1 LVARAGNKTHGAAVA
16 KPPRLRYNLCVPIT
30 INDVDDL
37 VRLLEQNP
45 DWQARLARTLLNRQT
60 LERLLQED
68 PALAETLRAALIGD
82 QLERLIAA
90 VQGLSAIVRQSTERS
105 ERQEVD
111 LQELRRITSE
121 LVETSRQSV
130 ARIDAL
136 ERTVAELVETSRQS
150 VARIDALERTVAE
163 LVETSRQSVA
173 RIDALERTVAE
184 LVETSRQSVAR
195 LDRHEVELQ
204 ELRRV
209 TSELV
214 ETSRQSVARID
225 ALERTVAE
233 LTEIV
238 RQSVARLDT
247 LEQIVAQSVERLAAA
262 ETLIAHSIRR
272 LEALEELVQQVVRQL
287 GELQSWQRG
296 EAGNRDGERY
306 QRSIRK
312 QAWQLLNGGE
322 GGETDEPHVEQ
333 KLRGWL
339 IRNGQAIRPG
349 PEANP
354 VDADLIWWK
363 GDRVAVIGVSVKV
376 NGRDVRRAAK
386 RAQTLRAVGVDAFP
400 VVIGQEWATPEAQL
414 HAQQEGVEWKVGDDF
429 SDGLIEFRR
438 IVLSE

>member
-1 LVARAGNKTHGAAVA
+1 
-16 KPPRLRYNLCVPIT
+16 VPIT

-45 DWQARLARTLLNRQT
+45 DWQARLARALLNRQT

-90 VQGLSAIVRQSTERS
+90 VQELSAIVRQSAERS

-136 ERTVAELVETSRQS
+136 ERTVAELVEISRQS
-150 VARIDALERTVAE
+150 VE
-163 LVETSRQSVA
+163 
-173 RIDALERTVAE
+173 
-184 LVETSRQSVAR
+184 R

-204 ELRRV
+204 ELRRI

-214 ETSRQSVARID
+214 ETSRQS
-225 ALERTVAE
+225 L
-233 LTEIV
+233 
-238 RQSVARLDT
+238 ARL
-247 LEQIVAQSVERLAAA
+247 EAS
-262 ETLIAHSIRR
+262 ETLIAQSIRR

-287 GELQSWQRG
+287 AALQSWQQG

-363 GDRVAVIGVSVKV
+363 GDRVAVIEVSIKV

-400 VVIGQEWATPEAQL
+400 VIIGQEWATPETQL
-414 HAQQEGVEWKVGDDF
+414 NAQQEGVEWKVGDDF

>member
-1 LVARAGNKTHGAAVA
+1 LVARAGNKKHGAAVA

-184 LVETSRQSVAR
+184 L
-195 LDRHEVELQ
+195 
-204 ELRRV
+204 
-209 TSELV
+209 
-214 ETSRQSVARID
+214 
-225 ALERTVAE
+225 
-233 LTEIV
+233 TEIV

-363 GDRVAVIGVSVKV
+363 GDRVAVIEVSVKV

-400 VVIGQEWATPEAQL
+400 VVIGQEWATPETQL

>member
-1 LVARAGNKTHGAAVA
+1 
-16 KPPRLRYNLCVPIT
+16 VPIT

-45 DWQARLARTLLNRQT
+45 DWQARLARALLNKQT

-90 VQGLSAIVRQSTERS
+90 VRELSAIVRQSAERS

-173 RIDALERTVAE
+173 RIDALERIVA
-184 LVETSRQSVAR
+184 
-195 LDRHEVELQ
+195 
-204 ELRRV
+204 
-209 TSELV
+209 ELV

-225 ALERTVAE
+225 ALERIVAE
-233 LTEIV
+233 LVETS
-238 RQSVARLDT
+238 RQSVARIDALERIVAELVETSRQSVARIDA
-247 LEQIVAQSVERLAAA
+247 LEQIVAQSVERLTAA
-262 ETLIAHSIRR
+262 ETLIAQSIRR
-272 LEALEELVQQVVRQL
+272 LEALENLVQQVVHQL
-287 GELQSWQRG
+287 SELQSWQRG

-363 GDRVAVIGVSVKV
+363 GDKVAVIEVSIKV
-376 NGRDVRRAAK
+376 NGRDVRRAVK

-400 VVIGQEWATPEAQL
+400 IVIGQEWATPDTQFDAQR
-414 HAQQEGVEWKVGDDF
+414 EGVEWKIGDDF

-438 IVLSE
+438 LVLSE

>member
-1 LVARAGNKTHGAAVA
+1 
-16 KPPRLRYNLCVPIT
+16 VPIT

-45 DWQARLARTLLNRQT
+45 DWQARLARALLNRQT

-90 VQGLSAIVRQSTERS
+90 VQELSAIVRQSAERS

-136 ERTVAELVETSRQS
+136 ERTVAELVEISRQS
-150 VARIDALERTVAE
+150 VE
-163 LVETSRQSVA
+163 
-173 RIDALERTVAE
+173 
-184 LVETSRQSVAR
+184 R

-204 ELRRV
+204 ELRRI

-214 ETSRQSVARID
+214 ETSRQS
-225 ALERTVAE
+225 L
-233 LTEIV
+233 
-238 RQSVARLDT
+238 ARL
-247 LEQIVAQSVERLAAA
+247 EAS
-262 ETLIAHSIRR
+262 ETLIAQSIRR

-287 GELQSWQRG
+287 AALQSWQQG

-363 GDRVAVIGVSVKV
+363 GDRVAVIEVSIKV

-400 VVIGQEWATPEAQL
+400 VVIGQEWATPDTQFDAQR
-414 HAQQEGVEWKVGDDF
+414 EGVEWKIGDDF

-438 IVLSE
+438 LVLSE

>member
-1 LVARAGNKTHGAAVA
+1 M
-16 KPPRLRYNLCVPIT
+16 
-30 INDVDDL
+30 
-37 VRLLEQNP
+37 RLLEQNP
-45 DWQARLARTLLNRQT
+45 DWQARLARALLNRQT

-90 VQGLSAIVRQSTERS
+90 VQELSAIVRQSAERS

-136 ERTVAELVETSRQS
+136 ERTVAELVEISRQS
-150 VARIDALERTVAE
+150 VE
-163 LVETSRQSVA
+163 
-173 RIDALERTVAE
+173 
-184 LVETSRQSVAR
+184 R

-204 ELRRV
+204 ELRRI

-214 ETSRQSVARID
+214 ETSRQS
-225 ALERTVAE
+225 L
-233 LTEIV
+233 
-238 RQSVARLDT
+238 ARL
-247 LEQIVAQSVERLAAA
+247 EAS
-262 ETLIAHSIRR
+262 ETLIAQSIRR

-287 GELQSWQRG
+287 AALQSWQQG

-339 IRNGQAIRPG
+339 IRNGHAIRPG

-363 GDRVAVIGVSVKV
+363 GDRVAVIEVSIKV

-400 VVIGQEWATPEAQL
+400 VVIGQEWATPETQL
-414 HAQQEGVEWKVGDDF
+414 NAQQEGVEWKVGDDF
-429 SDGLIEFRR
+429 SDGLPTT
-438 IVLSE
+438 

>member
-1 LVARAGNKTHGAAVA
+1 M
-16 KPPRLRYNLCVPIT
+16 PIT

-45 DWQARLARTLLNRQT
+45 DWQARLARALLNKQT

-90 VQGLSAIVRQSTERS
+90 VRELSAIVRQSAERS

-136 ERTVAELVETSRQS
+136 ERIVAELVETSRQS
-150 VARIDALERTVAE
+150 VARIDALE
-163 LVETSRQSVA
+163 
-173 RIDALERTVAE
+173 
-184 LVETSRQSVAR
+184 
-195 LDRHEVELQ
+195 
-204 ELRRV
+204 
-209 TSELV
+209 
-214 ETSRQSVARID
+214 
-225 ALERTVAE
+225 
-233 LTEIV
+233 
-238 RQSVARLDT
+238 
-247 LEQIVAQSVERLAAA
+247 QIVAQSVERLTAA
-262 ETLIAHSIRR
+262 ETLIAQSIRR
-272 LEALEELVQQVVRQL
+272 LEALENLVQQVVHQL
-287 GELQSWQRG
+287 SELQSWQRG

-363 GDRVAVIGVSVKV
+363 GDKVAVIEVSIKV
-376 NGRDVRRAAK
+376 NGRDVRRAVK

-400 VVIGQEWATPEAQL
+400 IVIGQEWATPDTQFDAQR
-414 HAQQEGVEWKVGDDF
+414 EGVEWKIGDDF

-438 IVLSE
+438 LVLSE

>member
-1 LVARAGNKTHGAAVA
+1 M
-16 KPPRLRYNLCVPIT
+16 PIT

-45 DWQARLARTLLNRQT
+45 DWQARLARALLNRQT

-90 VQGLSAIVRQSTERS
+90 VQELSAIVRQSAERS

-136 ERTVAELVETSRQS
+136 ERTVAELVEISRQS
-150 VARIDALERTVAE
+150 VE
-163 LVETSRQSVA
+163 
-173 RIDALERTVAE
+173 
-184 LVETSRQSVAR
+184 R

-204 ELRRV
+204 ELRRI

-214 ETSRQSVARID
+214 ETSRQS
-225 ALERTVAE
+225 L
-233 LTEIV
+233 
-238 RQSVARLDT
+238 ARL
-247 LEQIVAQSVERLAAA
+247 EAS
-262 ETLIAHSIRR
+262 ETLIAQSIRR

-287 GELQSWQRG
+287 AALQSWQQG

-363 GDRVAVIGVSVKV
+363 GDRVAVIEVSIKV

-400 VVIGQEWATPEAQL
+400 VVIGQEWATPETQL
-414 HAQQEGVEWKVGDDF
+414 NAQQEGVEWKVGDDF

-438 IVLSE
+438 IVLGE

>member
-1 LVARAGNKTHGAAVA
+1 M
-16 KPPRLRYNLCVPIT
+16 PIT

-45 DWQARLARTLLNRQT
+45 DWQARLARALLNRQT

-90 VQGLSAIVRQSTERS
+90 VQELSAIVRQSAERS

-136 ERTVAELVETSRQS
+136 ERTVAELVEISRQS
-150 VARIDALERTVAE
+150 VE
-163 LVETSRQSVA
+163 
-173 RIDALERTVAE
+173 
-184 LVETSRQSVAR
+184 R

-204 ELRRV
+204 ELRRI

-214 ETSRQSVARID
+214 ETSRQS
-225 ALERTVAE
+225 L
-233 LTEIV
+233 
-238 RQSVARLDT
+238 ARL
-247 LEQIVAQSVERLAAA
+247 EAS
-262 ETLIAHSIRR
+262 ETLIAQSIRR

-287 GELQSWQRG
+287 AALQSWQQG

-363 GDRVAVIGVSVKV
+363 GDRVAVIEVSIKV

-400 VVIGQEWATPEAQL
+400 VIIGQEWATPETQL
-414 HAQQEGVEWKVGDDF
+414 NAQQEGVEWKVGDDI

>member
-1 LVARAGNKTHGAAVA
+1 LVARAGNKKHGAAVA

-111 LQELRRITSE
+111 LQELRRITS
-121 LVETSRQSV
+121 
-130 ARIDAL
+130 
-136 ERTVAELVETSRQS
+136 
-150 VARIDALERTVAE
+150 E

-363 GDRVAVIGVSVKV
+363 GDRVAVIEVSVKV

-400 VVIGQEWATPEAQL
+400 VVIGQEWATPETQL

>member
-1 LVARAGNKTHGAAVA
+1 VAH
-16 KPPRLRYNLCVPIT
+16 PSRLRYNLCVPIT

-90 VQGLSAIVRQSTERS
+90 VQELSAIVRQSAERS

-136 ERTVAELVETSRQS
+136 ERTVAELVEASRQ
-150 VARIDALERTVAE
+150 A
-163 LVETSRQSVA
+163 
-173 RIDALERTVAE
+173 
-184 LVETSRQSVAR
+184 VAR
-195 LDRHEVELQ
+195 LDRHEIELQ
-204 ELRRV
+204 ELRRI

-214 ETSRQSVARID
+214 ETSRQS
-225 ALERTVAE
+225 L
-233 LTEIV
+233 
-238 RQSVARLDT
+238 ARL
-247 LEQIVAQSVERLAAA
+247 EASEPSP
-262 ETLIAHSIRR
+262 TLIAQSIRR

-287 GELQSWQRG
+287 AALQSWQQG

-339 IRNGQAIRPG
+339 IRNGQAMRPG

-363 GDRVAVIGVSVKV
+363 GDRVAVIEVSVKV

-400 VVIGQEWATPEAQL
+400 VVIGQEWATPETQLNAQE
-414 HAQQEGVEWKVGDDF
+414 EGVEWKVGDDF

-438 IVLSE
+438 IALSE

>member
-1 LVARAGNKTHGAAVA
+1 
-16 KPPRLRYNLCVPIT
+16 VPIT

-45 DWQARLARTLLNRQT
+45 DWQARLARALLNRQT

-90 VQGLSAIVRQSTERS
+90 VQELSAIVRQSAERS

-136 ERTVAELVETSRQS
+136 ERTVAELVEISRQS
-150 VARIDALERTVAE
+150 VE
-163 LVETSRQSVA
+163 
-173 RIDALERTVAE
+173 
-184 LVETSRQSVAR
+184 R

-204 ELRRV
+204 ELRRI

-214 ETSRQSVARID
+214 ETSRQS
-225 ALERTVAE
+225 L
-233 LTEIV
+233 
-238 RQSVARLDT
+238 ARL
-247 LEQIVAQSVERLAAA
+247 EAS
-262 ETLIAHSIRR
+262 ETLIAQSIRR

-287 GELQSWQRG
+287 AALQSWQQG

-354 VDADLIWWK
+354 VDTDLIWWK
-363 GDRVAVIGVSVKV
+363 GDRVAVIEVSVKV

-400 VVIGQEWATPEAQL
+400 VVIGQEWATPETQLNAQE
-414 HAQQEGVEWKVGDDF
+414 EGVEWKVGDDF

>member
-1 LVARAGNKTHGAAVA
+1 VAH
-16 KPPRLRYNLCVPIT
+16 PSRLRYNLCVPIT

-90 VQGLSAIVRQSTERS
+90 VQELSAIVRQSVERS

-136 ERTVAELVETSRQS
+136 ERTVAEL
-150 VARIDALERTVAE
+150 
-163 LVETSRQSVA
+163 
-173 RIDALERTVAE
+173 
-184 LVETSRQSVAR
+184 
-195 LDRHEVELQ
+195 
-204 ELRRV
+204 
-209 TSELV
+209 
-214 ETSRQSVARID
+214 
-225 ALERTVAE
+225 
-233 LTEIV
+233 TEIM

-262 ETLIAHSIRR
+262 ETLIAQSIRR

-287 GELQSWQRG
+287 AALQSWQQG

-363 GDRVAVIGVSVKV
+363 GDRVAVIEVSIKV

-400 VVIGQEWATPEAQL
+400 VVIGQEWATPETQL
-414 HAQQEGVEWKVGDDF
+414 NAQQEGVEWKVGDDF

>member
-1 LVARAGNKTHGAAVA
+1 M
-16 KPPRLRYNLCVPIT
+16 PIT

-45 DWQARLARTLLNRQT
+45 DWQARLARALLNRQT

-90 VQGLSAIVRQSTERS
+90 VQELSAIVRQSAERS

-136 ERTVAELVETSRQS
+136 ERTVAELVEISRQS
-150 VARIDALERTVAE
+150 VE
-163 LVETSRQSVA
+163 
-173 RIDALERTVAE
+173 
-184 LVETSRQSVAR
+184 R

-204 ELRRV
+204 ELRRI

-214 ETSRQSVARID
+214 ETSRQS
-225 ALERTVAE
+225 L
-233 LTEIV
+233 
-238 RQSVARLDT
+238 ARL
-247 LEQIVAQSVERLAAA
+247 EAS
-262 ETLIAHSIRR
+262 ETLIAQSIRR

-287 GELQSWQRG
+287 AALQSWQQG

-363 GDRVAVIGVSVKV
+363 GDRVAVIEVSIKV

-400 VVIGQEWATPEAQL
+400 VVIGQEWATPETQL
-414 HAQQEGVEWKVGDDF
+414 NAQQEGVEWKVGDDF
-429 SDGLIEFRR
+429 SDGFPTT
-438 IVLSE
+438 

>member
-1 LVARAGNKTHGAAVA
+1 MAH
-16 KPPRLRYNLCVPIT
+16 PSRLRYNLCVPIT

-90 VQGLSAIVRQSTERS
+90 VQELSAIVRQSAERS

-111 LQELRRITSE
+111 LQELRRI
-121 LVETSRQSV
+121 
-130 ARIDAL
+130 
-136 ERTVAELVETSRQS
+136 
-150 VARIDALERTVAE
+150 
-163 LVETSRQSVA
+163 
-173 RIDALERTVAE
+173 
-184 LVETSRQSVAR
+184 
-195 LDRHEVELQ
+195 
-204 ELRRV
+204 

-262 ETLIAHSIRR
+262 ETLIAQSIRR
-272 LEALEELVQQVVRQL
+272 LEALEELLQQAVRQL
-287 GELQSWQRG
+287 AALQSWQQG

-339 IRNGQAIRPG
+339 IRNGQAMRPG

-363 GDRVAVIGVSVKV
+363 GDRVAVIEVSVKV

-400 VVIGQEWATPEAQL
+400 VVIGQEWATPETQLNAQE
-414 HAQQEGVEWKVGDDF
+414 EGVEWKVGDDF

-438 IVLSE
+438 IALSE

>member
-1 LVARAGNKTHGAAVA
+1 
-16 KPPRLRYNLCVPIT
+16 VPIT

-45 DWQARLARTLLNRQT
+45 DWQAQLARALLNRQT

-90 VQGLSAIVRQSTERS
+90 VQELSAIVRQSAERS

-136 ERTVAELVETSRQS
+136 ERTVAELVEISRQS
-150 VARIDALERTVAE
+150 VE
-163 LVETSRQSVA
+163 
-173 RIDALERTVAE
+173 
-184 LVETSRQSVAR
+184 R

-204 ELRRV
+204 ELRRI

-214 ETSRQSVARID
+214 ETSRQS
-225 ALERTVAE
+225 L
-233 LTEIV
+233 
-238 RQSVARLDT
+238 ARL
-247 LEQIVAQSVERLAAA
+247 EAS
-262 ETLIAHSIRR
+262 ETLIAQSIRR

-287 GELQSWQRG
+287 AALQSWQQG

-322 GGETDEPHVEQ
+322 GGETEEPHVEQ

-363 GDRVAVIGVSVKV
+363 GDRVAVIEVSIKV

-400 VVIGQEWATPEAQL
+400 VVIGQEWATPETQL
-414 HAQQEGVEWKVGDDF
+414 NAQQEGVEWKVGDDF

-438 IVLSE
+438 IVQSE

>member
-1 LVARAGNKTHGAAVA
+1 
-16 KPPRLRYNLCVPIT
+16 VPIT

-45 DWQARLARTLLNRQT
+45 DWQARLARALLNRQT

-90 VQGLSAIVRQSTERS
+90 VQELSAIVRQSAERS

-136 ERTVAELVETSRQS
+136 ERTVAELVEISRQS
-150 VARIDALERTVAE
+150 VE
-163 LVETSRQSVA
+163 
-173 RIDALERTVAE
+173 
-184 LVETSRQSVAR
+184 R

-204 ELRRV
+204 ELRRI

-214 ETSRQSVARID
+214 ETSRQS
-225 ALERTVAE
+225 L
-233 LTEIV
+233 
-238 RQSVARLDT
+238 ARL
-247 LEQIVAQSVERLAAA
+247 EAS
-262 ETLIAHSIRR
+262 ETLIAQSIRR

-287 GELQSWQRG
+287 AALQSWQQG

-363 GDRVAVIGVSVKV
+363 GDRVAVIEVSIKV

-400 VVIGQEWATPEAQL
+400 VVIGQEWATPETQLNAQE
-414 HAQQEGVEWKVGDDF
+414 EGVEWKVGDDF

>member
-1 LVARAGNKTHGAAVA
+1 VAH
-16 KPPRLRYNLCVPIT
+16 PSRLRYNLCVPIT

-90 VQGLSAIVRQSTERS
+90 VQELSAIVRQSAERS

-136 ERTVAELVETSRQS
+136 ERTVAELVEISRQS
-150 VARIDALERTVAE
+150 VE
-163 LVETSRQSVA
+163 
-173 RIDALERTVAE
+173 
-184 LVETSRQSVAR
+184 R

-204 ELRRV
+204 ELRRI

-214 ETSRQSVARID
+214 ETSRQS
-225 ALERTVAE
+225 L
-233 LTEIV
+233 
-238 RQSVARLDT
+238 ARL
-247 LEQIVAQSVERLAAA
+247 EAS
-262 ETLIAHSIRR
+262 ETLIAQSIRR

-287 GELQSWQRG
+287 AALQSWQQG

-339 IRNGQAIRPG
+339 IRNGQAMRPG

-363 GDRVAVIGVSVKV
+363 GDRVAVIEVSVKV

-400 VVIGQEWATPEAQL
+400 VVIGQEWATPETQLNAQE
-414 HAQQEGVEWKVGDDF
+414 EGVEWKVGDDF

-438 IVLSE
+438 IALSE

>member
-1 LVARAGNKTHGAAVA
+1 
-16 KPPRLRYNLCVPIT
+16 VPIT

-90 VQGLSAIVRQSTERS
+90 VQELSAIVRQSAERS

-136 ERTVAELVETSRQS
+136 ERTVAELVEASRQ
-150 VARIDALERTVAE
+150 A
-163 LVETSRQSVA
+163 
-173 RIDALERTVAE
+173 
-184 LVETSRQSVAR
+184 VAR
-195 LDRHEVELQ
+195 LDRHEIELQ
-204 ELRRV
+204 ELRRI

-214 ETSRQSVARID
+214 ETSRQS
-225 ALERTVAE
+225 L
-233 LTEIV
+233 
-238 RQSVARLDT
+238 ARL
-247 LEQIVAQSVERLAAA
+247 EAS
-262 ETLIAHSIRR
+262 ETLIAQSIRR
-272 LEALEELVQQVVRQL
+272 LEALEELLQQAVRQL
-287 GELQSWQRG
+287 AALQSWQQG

-339 IRNGQAIRPG
+339 IRNGQAMRPG

-363 GDRVAVIGVSVKV
+363 GDRVAVIEVSVKV

-400 VVIGQEWATPEAQL
+400 VVIGQEWATPETQLNAQE
-414 HAQQEGVEWKVGDDF
+414 EGVEWKVGDDF

-438 IVLSE
+438 IALSE

>member
-1 LVARAGNKTHGAAVA
+1 M
-16 KPPRLRYNLCVPIT
+16 PIT

-45 DWQARLARTLLNRQT
+45 DWQARLARALLNRQT

-90 VQGLSAIVRQSTERS
+90 VQELSAIVRQSAERS

-136 ERTVAELVETSRQS
+136 ERTVAELVEISRQS
-150 VARIDALERTVAE
+150 VE
-163 LVETSRQSVA
+163 
-173 RIDALERTVAE
+173 
-184 LVETSRQSVAR
+184 R

-204 ELRRV
+204 ELRRI

-214 ETSRQSVARID
+214 ETSRQS
-225 ALERTVAE
+225 L
-233 LTEIV
+233 
-238 RQSVARLDT
+238 ARL
-247 LEQIVAQSVERLAAA
+247 EAS
-262 ETLIAHSIRR
+262 ETLIAQSIRR

-287 GELQSWQRG
+287 AALQSWQQG

-363 GDRVAVIGVSVKV
+363 GDRVAVIEVSIKV

-400 VVIGQEWATPEAQL
+400 VVIGQEWATPETQL
-414 HAQQEGVEWKVGDDF
+414 NAQQEGVEWKVGDDF
-429 SDGLIEFRR
+429 SDGLPTT
-438 IVLSE
+438 

>member
-1 LVARAGNKTHGAAVA
+1 
-16 KPPRLRYNLCVPIT
+16 VPIT

-45 DWQARLARTLLNRQT
+45 DWQARLARALLNRQT

-90 VQGLSAIVRQSTERS
+90 VQELSAIVRQSAERS

-136 ERTVAELVETSRQS
+136 ERTVAELVEISRQS
-150 VARIDALERTVAE
+150 VE
-163 LVETSRQSVA
+163 
-173 RIDALERTVAE
+173 
-184 LVETSRQSVAR
+184 R

-204 ELRRV
+204 ELRRI

-214 ETSRQSVARID
+214 ETSRQS
-225 ALERTVAE
+225 L
-233 LTEIV
+233 
-238 RQSVARLDT
+238 ARL
-247 LEQIVAQSVERLAAA
+247 EAS
-262 ETLIAHSIRR
+262 ETLIAQSIRR

-287 GELQSWQRG
+287 AALQSWQQG

-363 GDRVAVIGVSVKV
+363 GDRVAVIEVSIKV

-400 VVIGQEWATPEAQL
+400 VVIGQEWATPATQL
-414 HAQQEGVEWKVGDDF
+414 NAQQEGVEWKVGDDF

>member
-1 LVARAGNKTHGAAVA
+1 
-16 KPPRLRYNLCVPIT
+16 VPIT

-45 DWQARLARTLLNRQT
+45 DWQARLARALLNRQT

-90 VQGLSAIVRQSTERS
+90 VQELSAIVRQSAERS

-136 ERTVAELVETSRQS
+136 ERTVAELVEISRQS
-150 VARIDALERTVAE
+150 VE
-163 LVETSRQSVA
+163 
-173 RIDALERTVAE
+173 
-184 LVETSRQSVAR
+184 R

-204 ELRRV
+204 ELRRI

-214 ETSRQSVARID
+214 ETSRQS
-225 ALERTVAE
+225 L
-233 LTEIV
+233 
-238 RQSVARLDT
+238 ARL
-247 LEQIVAQSVERLAAA
+247 EAS
-262 ETLIAHSIRR
+262 ETLIAQSIRR

-287 GELQSWQRG
+287 AALQSWQQG

-363 GDRVAVIGVSVKV
+363 GDRVAVIEVSIKV

-400 VVIGQEWATPEAQL
+400 VVIGQEWATPETQL
-414 HAQQEGVEWKVGDDF
+414 NAQQEGVEWKVGDDF

-438 IVLSE
+438 IMLSE

>member
-1 LVARAGNKTHGAAVA
+1 
-16 KPPRLRYNLCVPIT
+16 VPIT

-45 DWQARLARTLLNRQT
+45 DWQARLARALLNRQT

-90 VQGLSAIVRQSTERS
+90 VQELSAIVRQSAERS

-136 ERTVAELVETSRQS
+136 ERTVAELVEISRQS
-150 VARIDALERTVAE
+150 VE
-163 LVETSRQSVA
+163 
-173 RIDALERTVAE
+173 
-184 LVETSRQSVAR
+184 R

-204 ELRRV
+204 ELRRI

-214 ETSRQSVARID
+214 ETSRQS
-225 ALERTVAE
+225 L
-233 LTEIV
+233 
-238 RQSVARLDT
+238 ARL
-247 LEQIVAQSVERLAAA
+247 EAS
-262 ETLIAHSIRR
+262 ETLIAQSIRR

-287 GELQSWQRG
+287 AALQSWQQG

-339 IRNGQAIRPG
+339 IRNGQAIRPE

-363 GDRVAVIGVSVKV
+363 GDRVAVIEVSIKV

-400 VVIGQEWATPEAQL
+400 VVIGQEWATPETQL
-414 HAQQEGVEWKVGDDF
+414 NAQQEGVEWKVGDDF

>member
-1 LVARAGNKTHGAAVA
+1 
-16 KPPRLRYNLCVPIT
+16 VPIT

-45 DWQARLARTLLNRQT
+45 DWQARLARALLNRQT

-90 VQGLSAIVRQSTERS
+90 VQELSAIVRQSAERS

-136 ERTVAELVETSRQS
+136 ERTVAELVEISRQS
-150 VARIDALERTVAE
+150 VE
-163 LVETSRQSVA
+163 
-173 RIDALERTVAE
+173 
-184 LVETSRQSVAR
+184 R

-204 ELRRV
+204 ELRRI

-214 ETSRQSVARID
+214 ETSRQS
-225 ALERTVAE
+225 L
-233 LTEIV
+233 
-238 RQSVARLDT
+238 ARL
-247 LEQIVAQSVERLAAA
+247 EAS
-262 ETLIAHSIRR
+262 ETLIAQSIRR

-287 GELQSWQRG
+287 AALQSWQQG

-363 GDRVAVIGVSVKV
+363 GDRVAVIEVSIKV

-400 VVIGQEWATPEAQL
+400 VVIGQEWATPETQL
-414 HAQQEGVEWKVGDDF
+414 NAQQEGVEWKVGDDF

-438 IVLSE
+438 IVLGE

>member
-1 LVARAGNKTHGAAVA
+1 
-16 KPPRLRYNLCVPIT
+16 VPIT

-45 DWQARLARTLLNRQT
+45 DWQARLARALLNRQT

-90 VQGLSAIVRQSTERS
+90 VQELSAIVRQSAERS

-136 ERTVAELVETSRQS
+136 ERTVAELVEISRQS
-150 VARIDALERTVAE
+150 VE
-163 LVETSRQSVA
+163 
-173 RIDALERTVAE
+173 
-184 LVETSRQSVAR
+184 R

-204 ELRRV
+204 ELRRI

-214 ETSRQSVARID
+214 ETSRQS
-225 ALERTVAE
+225 L
-233 LTEIV
+233 
-238 RQSVARLDT
+238 ARL
-247 LEQIVAQSVERLAAA
+247 EAS
-262 ETLIAHSIRR
+262 ETLIAQSIRR

-287 GELQSWQRG
+287 AALQSWQQG

-322 GGETDEPHVEQ
+322 GGETDEPHGEQ

-339 IRNGQAIRPG
+339 IRNGQAIRPE

-363 GDRVAVIGVSVKV
+363 GDRVAVIEVSIKV

-400 VVIGQEWATPEAQL
+400 VVIGQESATPETQL
-414 HAQQEGVEWKVGDDF
+414 NAQQEGVEWKVGDDF

-438 IVLSE
+438 IVLGE

>member
-1 LVARAGNKTHGAAVA
+1 M
-16 KPPRLRYNLCVPIT
+16 PIT

-45 DWQARLARTLLNRQT
+45 DWQARLARALLNRQT

-90 VQGLSAIVRQSTERS
+90 VQELSAIVRQSAERS

-136 ERTVAELVETSRQS
+136 ERTVAELVEISRQS
-150 VARIDALERTVAE
+150 VE
-163 LVETSRQSVA
+163 
-173 RIDALERTVAE
+173 
-184 LVETSRQSVAR
+184 R

-204 ELRRV
+204 ELRRI

-214 ETSRQSVARID
+214 ETSRQS
-225 ALERTVAE
+225 L
-233 LTEIV
+233 
-238 RQSVARLDT
+238 ARL
-247 LEQIVAQSVERLAAA
+247 EAS
-262 ETLIAHSIRR
+262 ETLIAQSIRR

-287 GELQSWQRG
+287 AALQSWQQG

-363 GDRVAVIGVSVKV
+363 GDRVAVIEVSIKV

-400 VVIGQEWATPEAQL
+400 VIIGQEWATPETQL
-414 HAQQEGVEWKVGDDF
+414 NAQQEGVEWKVGDDF
-429 SDGLIEFRR
+429 SDGLPTT
-438 IVLSE
+438 

>member
-1 LVARAGNKTHGAAVA
+1 
-16 KPPRLRYNLCVPIT
+16 VPIT

-45 DWQARLARTLLNRQT
+45 DWQARLARALLNRQT

-90 VQGLSAIVRQSTERS
+90 VQELSAIVRQSAERS

-136 ERTVAELVETSRQS
+136 ERTVAELVEISRQS
-150 VARIDALERTVAE
+150 VE
-163 LVETSRQSVA
+163 
-173 RIDALERTVAE
+173 
-184 LVETSRQSVAR
+184 R

-204 ELRRV
+204 ELRRI

-214 ETSRQSVARID
+214 ETSRQS
-225 ALERTVAE
+225 L
-233 LTEIV
+233 
-238 RQSVARLDT
+238 ARL
-247 LEQIVAQSVERLAAA
+247 EAS
-262 ETLIAHSIRR
+262 ETLIAQSIRR

-287 GELQSWQRG
+287 AALQSWQQG

-363 GDRVAVIGVSVKV
+363 GDRVAVIEVSIKV

-400 VVIGQEWATPEAQL
+400 VVIGQEWATPETQL
-414 HAQQEGVEWKVGDDF
+414 NAQQEGVEWKVGDDF
-429 SDGLIEFRR
+429 SDGLPTT
-438 IVLSE
+438 

>member
-1 LVARAGNKTHGAAVA
+1 M
-16 KPPRLRYNLCVPIT
+16 PIT

-45 DWQARLARTLLNRQT
+45 DWQARLARALLNRQT

-90 VQGLSAIVRQSTERS
+90 VQELSAIVRQSAERS

-136 ERTVAELVETSRQS
+136 ERTVAELVEISRQS
-150 VARIDALERTVAE
+150 VE
-163 LVETSRQSVA
+163 
-173 RIDALERTVAE
+173 
-184 LVETSRQSVAR
+184 R

-204 ELRRV
+204 ELRRI

-214 ETSRQSVARID
+214 ETSRQS
-225 ALERTVAE
+225 L
-233 LTEIV
+233 
-238 RQSVARLDT
+238 ARL
-247 LEQIVAQSVERLAAA
+247 EAS
-262 ETLIAHSIRR
+262 ETLIAQSIRR

-287 GELQSWQRG
+287 AALQSWQQG

-322 GGETDEPHVEQ
+322 GGKTDEPNVEQ

-339 IRNGQAIRPG
+339 IRNGQAIRPE

-363 GDRVAVIGVSVKV
+363 GDRVAVIEVSNQGQRQRCATRRQTRPNAARRRRGRFPHRHRTGVD
-376 NGRDVRRAAK
+376 NPRNTTQRAARGGRMESRRRFFRRAY
-386 RAQTLRAVGVDAFP
+386 
-400 VVIGQEWATPEAQL
+400 
-414 HAQQEGVEWKVGDDF
+414 
-429 SDGLIEFRR
+429 
-438 IVLSE
+438 

>member
-1 LVARAGNKTHGAAVA
+1 M
-16 KPPRLRYNLCVPIT
+16 PIT

-45 DWQARLARTLLNRQT
+45 DWQARLARALLNRQT

-90 VQGLSAIVRQSTERS
+90 VQELSAIVRQSAERS

-136 ERTVAELVETSRQS
+136 ERTVAELVEISRQS
-150 VARIDALERTVAE
+150 VE
-163 LVETSRQSVA
+163 
-173 RIDALERTVAE
+173 
-184 LVETSRQSVAR
+184 R

-204 ELRRV
+204 ELRRI

-214 ETSRQSVARID
+214 ETSRQS
-225 ALERTVAE
+225 L
-233 LTEIV
+233 
-238 RQSVARLDT
+238 ARL
-247 LEQIVAQSVERLAAA
+247 EAS
-262 ETLIAHSIRR
+262 ETLIAQSIRR

-287 GELQSWQRG
+287 AALQSWQQG

-363 GDRVAVIGVSVKV
+363 GDRVAVIEVSIKV
-376 NGRDVRRAAK
+376 NGGDVRRAAK

-400 VVIGQEWATPEAQL
+400 VVIGQEWATPETQL
-414 HAQQEGVEWKVGDDF
+414 NAQQEGVEWKVGDDF

-438 IVLSE
+438 IALSE

>member
-1 LVARAGNKTHGAAVA
+1 
-16 KPPRLRYNLCVPIT
+16 VPIT

-45 DWQARLARTLLNRQT
+45 DWQARLARALLNRQT

-90 VQGLSAIVRQSTERS
+90 VQELSAIVRQSAERS

-136 ERTVAELVETSRQS
+136 ERTVAELVEISRQS
-150 VARIDALERTVAE
+150 VE
-163 LVETSRQSVA
+163 
-173 RIDALERTVAE
+173 
-184 LVETSRQSVAR
+184 R

-204 ELRRV
+204 ELRRI

-214 ETSRQSVARID
+214 ETSRQS
-225 ALERTVAE
+225 L
-233 LTEIV
+233 
-238 RQSVARLDT
+238 ARL
-247 LEQIVAQSVERLAAA
+247 EAS
-262 ETLIAHSIRR
+262 ETLIAQSIRR

-287 GELQSWQRG
+287 AALQSWQQG

-363 GDRVAVIGVSVKV
+363 GDRVAVIEVSIKV

-400 VVIGQEWATPEAQL
+400 VVIGQEWATPETQL
-414 HAQQEGVEWKVGDDF
+414 NAQQEGVEWKVDDDF

-438 IVLSE
+438 IVLGE

>member
-1 LVARAGNKTHGAAVA
+1 M
-16 KPPRLRYNLCVPIT
+16 PIT

-45 DWQARLARTLLNRQT
+45 DWQARLARALLNRQT

-90 VQGLSAIVRQSTERS
+90 VQELSAIVRQSAERS

-136 ERTVAELVETSRQS
+136 ERTVAELVEISRQS
-150 VARIDALERTVAE
+150 VE
-163 LVETSRQSVA
+163 
-173 RIDALERTVAE
+173 
-184 LVETSRQSVAR
+184 R

-204 ELRRV
+204 ELRRI

-214 ETSRQSVARID
+214 ETSRQS
-225 ALERTVAE
+225 L
-233 LTEIV
+233 
-238 RQSVARLDT
+238 ARL
-247 LEQIVAQSVERLAAA
+247 EAS
-262 ETLIAHSIRR
+262 ETLIAQSIRR

-287 GELQSWQRG
+287 AALQSWQQG

-363 GDRVAVIGVSVKV
+363 GDRVAVIEVSIKV

-400 VVIGQEWATPEAQL
+400 VVIGQEWATPETQL
-414 HAQQEGVEWKVGDDF
+414 NAQQEGVEWKVGDDF
-429 SDGLIEFRR
+429 SDGLIE
-438 IVLSE
+438 

>member
-1 LVARAGNKTHGAAVA
+1 M
-16 KPPRLRYNLCVPIT
+16 PIT

-45 DWQARLARTLLNRQT
+45 DWQARLARALLNRQT

-90 VQGLSAIVRQSTERS
+90 VQELSAIVRQSAERS

-136 ERTVAELVETSRQS
+136 ERTVAELVEISRQS
-150 VARIDALERTVAE
+150 VE
-163 LVETSRQSVA
+163 
-173 RIDALERTVAE
+173 
-184 LVETSRQSVAR
+184 R

-204 ELRRV
+204 ELRRI

-214 ETSRQSVARID
+214 ETSRQS
-225 ALERTVAE
+225 L
-233 LTEIV
+233 
-238 RQSVARLDT
+238 ARL
-247 LEQIVAQSVERLAAA
+247 EAS
-262 ETLIAHSIRR
+262 ETLIAQSIRR

-287 GELQSWQRG
+287 AALQSWQQG

-339 IRNGQAIRPG
+339 IRNGQAMRPG

-363 GDRVAVIGVSVKV
+363 GDRVAVIEVSIKV

-400 VVIGQEWATPEAQL
+400 VVIGQEWATPETQL
-414 HAQQEGVEWKVGDDF
+414 NAQQEGVEWKVGDDF

-438 IVLSE
+438 IALSE

>member
-1 LVARAGNKTHGAAVA
+1 M
-16 KPPRLRYNLCVPIT
+16 PIT

-45 DWQARLARTLLNRQT
+45 DWQARLARALLNRQT

-90 VQGLSAIVRQSTERS
+90 VQELSAIVRQSAERS

-136 ERTVAELVETSRQS
+136 ERTVAELVEISRQS
-150 VARIDALERTVAE
+150 VE
-163 LVETSRQSVA
+163 
-173 RIDALERTVAE
+173 
-184 LVETSRQSVAR
+184 R

-204 ELRRV
+204 ELRRI

-214 ETSRQSVARID
+214 ETSRQS
-225 ALERTVAE
+225 L
-233 LTEIV
+233 
-238 RQSVARLDT
+238 ARL
-247 LEQIVAQSVERLAAA
+247 EAS
-262 ETLIAHSIRR
+262 ETLIAQSIRR

-287 GELQSWQRG
+287 AALQSWQQG

-339 IRNGQAIRPG
+339 IRNGQAIRPE

-363 GDRVAVIGVSVKV
+363 GDRVAVIEVSIKV

-400 VVIGQEWATPEAQL
+400 VVIGQEWATPETQL
-414 HAQQEGVEWKVGDDF
+414 NAQQEGVEWKVGDDF

-438 IVLSE
+438 IVLGE

>member
-1 LVARAGNKTHGAAVA
+1 
-16 KPPRLRYNLCVPIT
+16 VPIT

-45 DWQARLARTLLNRQT
+45 DWQARLARALLNRQT

-90 VQGLSAIVRQSTERS
+90 VQELSAIVRQSAERS

-136 ERTVAELVETSRQS
+136 ERTVAELVEISRQS
-150 VARIDALERTVAE
+150 VE
-163 LVETSRQSVA
+163 
-173 RIDALERTVAE
+173 
-184 LVETSRQSVAR
+184 R

-204 ELRRV
+204 ELRRI

-225 ALERTVAE
+225 ALERIVAE
-233 LTEIV
+233 LVETS
-238 RQSVARLDT
+238 RQSVARIDA
-247 LEQIVAQSVERLAAA
+247 LEQIVAQSVERLTAA
-262 ETLIAHSIRR
+262 ETLIAQSIRR
-272 LEALEELVQQVVRQL
+272 LEALENLVQQVVHQL
-287 GELQSWQRG
+287 SELQSWQRG

-339 IRNGQAIRPG
+339 IRNGQAIRPE

-363 GDRVAVIGVSVKV
+363 GDRVAVIEVSIKV

-400 VVIGQEWATPEAQL
+400 VVIGQEWATPETQL
-414 HAQQEGVEWKVGDDF
+414 NAQQEGVEWKVGDDF

-438 IVLSE
+438 IVLGE

>member
-1 LVARAGNKTHGAAVA
+1 
-16 KPPRLRYNLCVPIT
+16 VPIT
-30 INDVDDL
+30 INDVDGL

-90 VQGLSAIVRQSTERS
+90 VQELSAIVRQSAERS

-136 ERTVAELVETSRQS
+136 ERTVAELVEASRQ
-150 VARIDALERTVAE
+150 A
-163 LVETSRQSVA
+163 
-173 RIDALERTVAE
+173 
-184 LVETSRQSVAR
+184 VAR
-195 LDRHEVELQ
+195 LDRHEIELQ
-204 ELRRV
+204 ELRRI

-214 ETSRQSVARID
+214 EASRQS
-225 ALERTVAE
+225 L
-233 LTEIV
+233 
-238 RQSVARLDT
+238 ARL
-247 LEQIVAQSVERLAAA
+247 EAS
-262 ETLIAHSIRR
+262 ETLIAQSIRR

-287 GELQSWQRG
+287 AALQSWQQG

-339 IRNGQAIRPG
+339 IRNGQAMRPG

-363 GDRVAVIGVSVKV
+363 GDRVAVIEVSVKV

-400 VVIGQEWATPEAQL
+400 VVIGQEWATPETQL
-414 HAQQEGVEWKVGDDF
+414 NAQQEGVEWKVGDDF

-438 IVLSE
+438 IALSE

>member
-1 LVARAGNKTHGAAVA
+1 
-16 KPPRLRYNLCVPIT
+16 VPIT

-45 DWQARLARTLLNRQT
+45 DWQARLARALLNRQT
-60 LERLLQED
+60 LERLMQED

-90 VQGLSAIVRQSTERS
+90 VQELSAIVRQSAERS

-136 ERTVAELVETSRQS
+136 ERTVAELVEISRQS
-150 VARIDALERTVAE
+150 VE
-163 LVETSRQSVA
+163 
-173 RIDALERTVAE
+173 
-184 LVETSRQSVAR
+184 R

-204 ELRRV
+204 ELRRI

-214 ETSRQSVARID
+214 ETSRQS
-225 ALERTVAE
+225 L
-233 LTEIV
+233 
-238 RQSVARLDT
+238 ARL
-247 LEQIVAQSVERLAAA
+247 EAS
-262 ETLIAHSIRR
+262 ETLIAQSIRR

-287 GELQSWQRG
+287 AALQSWQQG

-339 IRNGQAIRPG
+339 IRNGQAIRPE

-354 VDADLIWWK
+354 VDAELIWWK
-363 GDRVAVIGVSVKV
+363 GDRVAVIEVSIKV

-400 VVIGQEWATPEAQL
+400 VVIGQEWATPETQL
-414 HAQQEGVEWKVGDDF
+414 NAQQEGVEWKVGDDF
-429 SDGLIEFRR
+429 SDGLPTT
-438 IVLSE
+438 